1 MLLCA
6 SGELTNFNLKLSPMV
21 AIIPVA
27 GAGTKLRPHT
37 YTQPKSLIP
46 IAGKTILGYIIEQLQ
61 DAGVDEFVFV
71 IGYLGDKIRD
81 YVDKTYPDITKSYV
95 VQQMRDGLGHAIW
108 LTKDL
113 IAPDR
118 EAVIILGDTI
128 MDIDMKKL
136 LLSPEPALGVKK
148 VDDPRIFGVAEIG
161 KDNIITKLIEKPVIP
176 KSNMALVG
184 LYKIMHFGQL
194 AEALDHNIRN
204 NIKTNNEF
212 YLTDGL
218 QRMIDQG
225 VKFRAI
231 KIDNWYD
238 CGQKQVLLD
247 TNALLLKRMTQDV
260 HQRSGLKNTIV
271 VEPVYF
277 GEHASVENCIIGPNV
292 TIGDHAQVRHTII
305 RNSIVGNYT
314 RLNDVLMYNSIVG
327 SDSTIHGSSQSLSI
341 GDNTELD
348 LR

>member
-1 MLLCA
+1 
-6 SGELTNFNLKLSPMV
+6 MV

-46 IAGKTILGYIIEQLQ
+46 VAGKPLLGYIIEQLQ
-61 DAGVDEFVFV
+61 EAGVDEFVFV

-81 YVDKTYPDITKSYV
+81 YVDRAYPGIKRSFV
-95 VQQMRDGLGHAIW
+95 VQQMREGLGHAIW
-108 LTKDL
+108 LTRDF

-118 EAVIILGDTI
+118 EVVIILGDTI

-148 VDDPRIFGVAEIG
+148 VDDPRIFGVAEIDG
-161 KDNIITKLIEKPVIP
+161 DQIITRLVEKPVIP

-184 LYKIMHFGQL
+184 LYKIMQFGPL
-194 AEALDHNIRN
+194 AEALDY
-204 NIKTNNEF
+204 NIKHDIRTNNEF

-218 QRMIDQG
+218 QKLIEQG

-238 CGQKQVLLD
+238 CGQKQVLLN
-247 TNALLLKRMTQDV
+247 TNALLLKKQQLTATG
-260 HQRSGLKNTIV
+260 HPGLVNSII
-271 VEPVYF
+271 VEPVYL
-277 GEHASVENCIIGPNV
+277 GLNVKAENCIIGPNV
-292 TIGDHAQVRHTII
+292 TIGDDARLEYTII

-314 RLNDVLMYNSIVG
+314 RLKDVVMYNSIVG
-327 SDSTIHGSSQSLSI
+327 SDSIIHGSSQSLSI

>member
-1 MLLCA
+1 MI
-6 SGELTNFNLKLSPMV
+6 

-46 IAGKTILGYIIEQLQ
+46 IAGKPLLGYIIDQLL

-81 YVDKTYPDITKSYV
+81 YVDRDYPSIQKQYV
-95 VQQMRDGLGHAIW
+95 IQQMRDGLGHAIW

-113 IAPDR
+113 IDAKK
-118 EAVIILGDTI
+118 EVVIILGDTI
-128 MDIDMKKL
+128 MDIDMKSLFESKV
-136 LLSPEPALGVKK
+136 SALGVKK
-148 VDDPRIFGVAEIG
+148 VNDPRIFGVAEIG
-161 KDNIITKLIEKPVIP
+161 ENNTITRLVEKPTIP

-184 LYKIMHFGQL
+184 LYKINTFGKL
-194 AEALDHNIRN
+194 AAALDHNIRN
-204 NIKTNNEF
+204 NIRTNNEF

-225 VKFRAI
+225 EKFQAV
-231 KIDNWYD
+231 KIDSWYD
-238 CGQKQVLLD
+238 CGQKEVLLN
-247 TNALLLKRMTQDV
+247 TNALLLKRTSQDASQ
-260 HQRSGLKNTIV
+260 HPGLKNSIII
-271 VEPVYF
+271 EPVYI
-277 GEHASVENCIIGPNV
+277 GQHAEVKDSIIGPNV
-292 TIGDHAQVRHTII
+292 TVGDNAVISNAVIKDSIIGH
-305 RNSIVGNYT
+305 YT
-314 RLNDVLMYNSIVG
+314 RLQEVLLTDSVIG
-327 SDSTIHGSSQSLSI
+327 SDSTIHGATQSLSI